1 MKLRNLL
8 LFGSMAV
15 LGAAFTSCSKDIAF
29 DSEGL
34 ANQAAEQLKAEYR
47 TNFEKKYGAIAP
59 NQTWD
64 FSTMTPSVT
73 LPSTGTATRA
83 EGDEV
88 AITSK
93 GQSSMTIDQSVIA
106 WMHNKMPKGQNNT
119 SIGSPFCAEA
129 TSTKNT
135 FTIVPFYQGC
145 ASYTWELW
153 VNIGGKDKKIWTKNQ
168 DLKYIDANGEHN
180 LTNDGVPD
188 GATQIKAPTFT
199 YEVTPGAK
207 MYFYLK
213 VWTEKS
219 TATSYPDGQSVT
231 YKSSLN
237 NYMRALEGL
246 TRPTGNENDEYKI
259 PADDFV
265 TLVGCEDGGGDNDYE
280 DLAFMFIGPRLK
292 EVEVVE
298 VREGKRYMMEDLGA
312 TDDFDFNDV
321 VVDVA
326 NVYQNRITWR
336 ENDNHEMVKVS
347 EEEVSGSRKQEAIV
361 RAAGGIYNFTLK
373 IGDTEWVKGDNVNA
387 SQMINTGWGNATIDP
402 DYEIDRF
409 TVTGWIPGDNN
420 ISLLVP
426 QKSGTNYTDV
436 LQEIQFP
443 KAGDAPMIIAVD
455 DSQGW
460 MKERQSIPGGTN
472 SPDDW
477 WYNPVKQ

>member
-1 MKLRNLL
+1 ML
-8 LFGSMAV
+8 GSMAV
-15 LGAAFTSCSKDIAF
+15 MGTAFMSCSKDIAY

-34 ANQAAEQLKAEYR
+34 ANQAAERLKAEYR

-88 AITSK
+88 TITFK
-93 GQSSMTIDQSVIA
+93 GQSSMTINKSVNG
-106 WMHNKMPKGQNNT
+106 WMHQNVPLGQDNT
-119 SIGSPFCAEA
+119 TVGSPFCAEA

-153 VNIGGKDKKIWTKNQ
+153 VSIGGKDEKIWTKNK

-180 LTNDGVPD
+180 LTNAGVPA

-213 VWTEKS
+213 VWTEKDG
-219 TATSYPDGQSVT
+219 THYPDGKYVI
-231 YKSSLN
+231 KSSLK

-246 TRPTGNENDEYKI
+246 TRPTGNENDDYKI

-265 TLVGCEDGGGDNDYE
+265 TLVGCEDGGGDNDFE
-280 DLAFMFIGPRLK
+280 DLAFMFIGPRLQA
-292 EVEVVE
+292 VEVVE

-336 ENDNHEMVKVS
+336 ENDNHEMVKVR

-361 RAAGGIYNFTLK
+361 RAAGGTLDFTIE
-373 IGDTEWVKGDNVNA
+373 IGTNTITRWKKVPTYSATN
-387 SQMINTGWGNATIDP
+387 MLNTGWDNTPIYYSGDESVLARFDIEGNDWNPAT
-402 DYEIDRF
+402 
-409 TVTGWIPGDNN
+409 NN
-420 ISLLVP
+420 IRVIVEDHGA
-426 QKSGTNYTDV
+426 SGTVQT
-436 LQEIQFP
+436 ITFP
-443 KAGDAPMIIAVD
+443 KAGEAPMMIAVETT
-455 DSQGW
+455 QNW
-460 MKERQSIPGGTN
+460 MTERSSVP
-472 SPDDW
+472 SSW
-477 WYNPVKQ
+477 WY

>member
-1 MKLRNLL
+1 M
-8 LFGSMAV
+8 FGSMAV

-34 ANQAAEQLKAEYR
+34 ANQAAAQLKAEYR

-64 FSTMTPSVT
+64 LASMTPIVT
-73 LPSTGTATRA
+73 LPSTSTATRA

-88 AITSK
+88 TITFK
-93 GQSSMTIDQSVIA
+93 GQNSMTINKSVNG
-106 WMHNKMPKGQNNT
+106 WMHQNVPLGQDNT
-119 SIGSPFCAEA
+119 SVGSPFCAEA

-135 FTIVPFYQGC
+135 FTIVPFYQGK

-153 VNIGGKDKKIWTKNQ
+153 VNVGGKDKLIWTKNQ
-168 DLKYIDANGEHN
+168 DLTYIDAKGEHV
-180 LTNDGVPD
+180 LTNDGVPA
-188 GATQIKAPTFT
+188 GATQINAPTFT

-213 VWTEKS
+213 VWTEKDG
-219 TATSYPDGQSVT
+219 THYPDGKYVI
-231 YKSSLN
+231 KSSLN

-246 TRPTGNENDEYKI
+246 TRPTGNENDSYVI

-280 DLAFMFIGPRLK
+280 DLAFMFIGPRLQ

-336 ENDNHEMVKVS
+336 ENDNHEMEKVS
-347 EEEVSGSRKQEAIV
+347 EVEVPGSRKQEAIV
-361 RAAGGIYNFTLK
+361 RAAGGTLDFTIE
-373 IGDTEWVKGDNVNA
+373 IGTNTITRWEKVPTYSATN
-387 SQMINTGWGNATIDP
+387 MLNTGWDNTPIYYSGDESVLARFDIEGNDWNPAT
-402 DYEIDRF
+402 
-409 TVTGWIPGDNN
+409 NN
-420 ISLLVP
+420 IRVIVEDHGA
-426 QKSGTNYTDV
+426 SGTVQT
-436 LQEIQFP
+436 ITFP
-443 KAGDAPMIIAVD
+443 KAGDVSSRCHPLPD
-455 DSQGW
+455 CTWNDPL
-460 MKERQSIPGGTN
+460 PGPHR
-472 SPDDW
+472 SPTPPL
-477 WYNPVKQ
+477 NGVPRL

>member
-1 MKLRNLL
+1 M
-8 LFGSMAV
+8 FGSMAV
-15 LGAAFTSCSKDIAF
+15 LGAAFTSCSKEIAF

-34 ANQAAEQLKAEYR
+34 ANQAAAQLKAEYR
-47 TNFEKKYGAIAP
+47 ANFEKKYGAIAP

-64 FSTMTPSVT
+64 LASMTPIVT
-73 LPSTGTATRA
+73 LPSTSTATRA

-88 AITSK
+88 TITFK
-93 GQSSMTIDQSVIA
+93 EQKSMTINKSVNG
-106 WMHNKMPKGQNNT
+106 WMHQNVPLGQDNT
-119 SIGSPFCAEA
+119 TVGSPFCAEA

-135 FTIVPFYQGC
+135 FTIVPFYQGK

-153 VNIGGKDKKIWTKNQ
+153 VNVGGKDGKDQLIWTKNQ
-168 DLKYIDANGEHN
+168 DLKYIDANGVEHG
-180 LTNDGVPD
+180 LTNDGVPA
-188 GATQIKAPTFT
+188 GATQINAPTFT

-213 VWTEKS
+213 VWTEKDG
-219 TATSYPDGQSVT
+219 THYPDGKYVI
-231 YKSSLN
+231 KSSLN

-246 TRPTGNENDEYKI
+246 TRPTGNENDSYVI

-336 ENDNHEMVKVS
+336 ENDNHEMEKVS
-347 EEEVSGSRKQEAIV
+347 EVEVPGSRKQEAIV
-361 RAAGGIYNFTLK
+361 RAAGGTLDFTIE
-373 IGDTEWVKGDNVNA
+373 IGTNTITRWEKVPTYSATN
-387 SQMINTGWGNATIDP
+387 MLNTGWNNTPIYYSGDESVLARFDIEENDWNPAT
-402 DYEIDRF
+402 
-409 TVTGWIPGDNN
+409 NN
-420 ISLLVP
+420 IKVIVENRGA
-426 QKSGTNYTDV
+426 SGTVQT
-436 LQEIQFP
+436 ITFP
-443 KAGDAPMIIAVD
+443 KAGEAPMMIAVD
-455 DSQGW
+455 ENVEW
-460 MKERQSIPGGTN
+460 MKERQSVPGGTG
-472 SPDDW
+472 SEDDW
-477 WYNPVKQ
+477 WK

>member
-8 LFGSMAV
+8 VLGSMAV
-15 LGAAFTSCSKDIAF
+15 MGAAFTSCSKDVAF

-47 TNFEKKYGAIAP
+47 ANFEKKYGAIAP

-83 EGDEV
+83 DGDEIAV

-153 VNIGGKDKKIWTKNQ
+153 VNIGGIDQKIWTKNQ

-219 TATSYPDGQSVT
+219 AATSYPDGKSVT

-246 TRPTGNENDEYKI
+246 TRPTGNENDGYKI

-265 TLVGCEDGGGDNDYE
+265 TLVGCEDGGGDNDFE
-280 DLAFMFIGPRLK
+280 DLAFMFIGPRLQ

-336 ENDNHEMVKVS
+336 ENDNHEMEKVS
-347 EEEVSGSRKQEAIV
+347 EVEVPGSRKQEAIV
-361 RAAGGIYNFTLK
+361 RAAGGTLDFTIE
-373 IGDTEWVKGDNVNA
+373 IGTNTITRWEKVPTYSATN
-387 SQMINTGWGNATIDP
+387 MLNTGWDNTPIYYSGDESVLARFDIEGNDWNPAT
-402 DYEIDRF
+402 
-409 TVTGWIPGDNN
+409 NN
-420 ISLLVP
+420 IRVIVEDHGA
-426 QKSGTNYTDV
+426 SGTVQT
-436 LQEIQFP
+436 ITFP
-443 KAGDAPMIIAVD
+443 KAGEAPMMIAVEAT
-455 DSQGW
+455 QNW
-460 MKERQSIPGGTN
+460 MTERSSVP
-472 SPDDW
+472 SSW
-477 WYNPVKQ
+477 WY

>member
-1 MKLRNLL
+1 ML
-8 LFGSMAV
+8 GSMAV
-15 LGAAFTSCSKDIAF
+15 MGAAFTSCSKDVAF

-47 TNFEKKYGAIAP
+47 ANFEKKYGAIAP

-83 EGDEV
+83 EEDEV
-88 AITSK
+88 TITFK
-93 GQSSMTIDQSVIA
+93 GQKSMTINKSVNG
-106 WMHNKMPKGQNNT
+106 WMHQNVPLGQDNT
-119 SIGSPFCAEA
+119 SVGSPFCAEA

-153 VNIGGKDKKIWTKNQ
+153 VNVGGKDQLIWTKNQ

-180 LTNDGVPD
+180 LTNDGVPA
-188 GATQIKAPTFT
+188 GATQIIAPTFT

-213 VWTEKS
+213 VWTEKDG
-219 TATSYPDGQSVT
+219 THYPDGKYVI
-231 YKSSLN
+231 KSSLN

-265 TLVGCEDGGGDNDYE
+265 TLVGCEDGGGDNDFE
-280 DLAFMFIGPRLK
+280 DLAFMFIGPRLQA
-292 EVEVVE
+292 VEVVE

-336 ENDNHEMVKVS
+336 ENDNHEMEKVS
-347 EEEVSGSRKQEAIV
+347 EVEVPGSRKQEAIV
-361 RAAGGIYNFTLK
+361 RAAGGTLDFTIE
-373 IGDTEWVKGDNVNA
+373 IGTNTITRWKKVPTYSATN
-387 SQMINTGWGNATIDP
+387 MLNTGWDNTPIYYSGDESVLARFDIEENDWNPAT
-402 DYEIDRF
+402 
-409 TVTGWIPGDNN
+409 NN
-420 ISLLVP
+420 IRVIVEDHGA
-426 QKSGTNYTDV
+426 SGTVQT
-436 LQEIQFP
+436 ITFP
-443 KAGDAPMIIAVD
+443 KAGEAPMMIAVETT
-455 DSQGW
+455 QNW
-460 MKERQSIPGGTN
+460 MTEKNGVPS
-472 SPDDW
+472 SW
-477 WYNPVKQ
+477 WYE

>member
-1 MKLRNLL
+1 M
-8 LFGSMAV
+8 FGSMAV
-15 LGAAFTSCSKDIAF
+15 LCAAFTSCSKEIAF

-34 ANQAAEQLKAEYR
+34 ANQAAAQLKAEYR
-47 TNFEKKYGAIAP
+47 ANFEKKYGAIAP

-88 AITSK
+88 TITFK
-93 GQSSMTIDQSVIA
+93 GQSSMTINKSVNG
-106 WMHNKMPKGQNNT
+106 WMHQNVPLGQDNT
-119 SIGSPFCAEA
+119 SVGSPFCAEA

-135 FTIVPFYQGC
+135 FTIVPFYQGK

-153 VNIGGKDKKIWTKNQ
+153 VNVGGKDGKDQLIWTKNQ
-168 DLKYIDANGEHN
+168 DLTYIDAKGKHD
-180 LTNDGVPD
+180 LTNDGVPA
-188 GATQIKAPTFT
+188 GATQINAPTFT

-213 VWTEKS
+213 VWTEKDG
-219 TATSYPDGQSVT
+219 THYPNGKYVI
-231 YKSSLN
+231 KSSLK

-246 TRPTGNENDEYKI
+246 TRPTGNENDGYKI

-280 DLAFMFIGPRLK
+280 DLAFMFIGPRLQ

-336 ENDNHEMVKVS
+336 ENDNHEMVKVR

-373 IGDTEWVKGDNVNA
+373 IGDTEWVKGDKVNA
-387 SQMINTGWGNATIDP
+387 SQMINTGWGNTTIDP

-409 TVTGWIPGDNN
+409 TVTGWIPGENN

-436 LQEIQFP
+436 LQEIKFP

-472 SPDDW
+472 STDDW
-477 WYNPVKQ
+477 WYNPVNQ

>member
-8 LFGSMAV
+8 VFGSMAV
-15 LGAAFTSCSKDIAF
+15 MGAAFTSCSKDVAF

-34 ANQAAEQLKAEYR
+34 AKEAAQKLNAEYDA
-47 TNFEKKYGAIAP
+47 NFVKKYGAIDP

-64 FSTMTPSVT
+64 FATMTPIVT
-73 LPSTGTATRA
+73 LPSTGTVTRA

-153 VNIGGKDKKIWTKNQ
+153 VNIGGKDKKIWTKN
-168 DLKYIDANGEHN
+168 DLTYIDANGEHN
-180 LTNDGVPD
+180 LTNDGVPG

-219 TATSYPDGQSVT
+219 AATSYPDGTSVT

-246 TRPTGNENDEYKI
+246 TRPTGDENDGYVI
-259 PADDFV
+259 PEDDFV
-265 TLVGCEDGGGDNDYE
+265 TLVGCEDGGGDNDFE
-280 DLAFMFIGPRLK
+280 DLAFMFIGPRITT
-292 EVEVVE
+292 VEVVE
-298 VREGKRYMMEDLGA
+298 ESAAKRYMMEDLGD
-312 TDDFDFNDV
+312 TNDFDFNDV
-321 VVDVA
+321 VVDVSS
-326 NVYQNRITWR
+326 VCQKRITWR
-336 ENDNHEMVKVS
+336 ENDNHVMEKVG
-347 EEEVSGSRKQEAIV
+347 EEEIFGTRHQEAIV
-361 RAAGGIYNFTLK
+361 RAAGGIYDFTLT
-373 IGDTEWVKGDNVNA
+373 IGTTTPWRKSEHLNA
-387 SQMINTGWGNATIDP
+387 SSMLNTGWDNTTIDYNKKLATID
-402 DYEIDRF
+402 
-409 TVTGWIPGDNN
+409 VTGWIPDDNN
-420 ISLLVP
+420 ISLTVYLPESV
-426 QKSGTNYTDV
+426 QSANKVYT
-436 LQEIQFP
+436 ITFP
-443 KAGDAPMIIAVD
+443 KKGTAPKMIAVETT
-455 DSQGW
+455 QNW
-460 MKERQSIPGGTN
+460 MTEKNGVPS
-472 SPDDW
+472 SW
-477 WYNPVKQ
+477 WYE

>member
-1 MKLRNLL
+1 MKLSNLL
-8 LFGSMAV
+8 VLGSMAV
-15 LGAAFTSCSKDIAF
+15 MGTAFTSCSKDVAF

-34 ANQAAEQLKAEYR
+34 ANQAAERLKAEYR

-88 AITSK
+88 TITFK
-93 GQSSMTIDQSVIA
+93 GQKSMTINKSVNG
-106 WMHNKMPKGQNNT
+106 WMHQNVPLGQDNT
-119 SIGSPFCAEA
+119 SVGSPFCAEA

-153 VNIGGKDKKIWTKNQ
+153 VNVGGKDQLIWTKNQ

-180 LTNDGVPD
+180 LTNDGVPA

-213 VWTEKS
+213 VWTEKDG
-219 TATSYPDGQSVT
+219 THYPDGKYVI
-231 YKSSLN
+231 KSSLN

-265 TLVGCEDGGGDNDYE
+265 TLVGCEDGGGDNDFE
-280 DLAFMFIGPRLK
+280 DLAFMFIGPRLQ

-336 ENDNHEMVKVS
+336 ENDNHEMEKVS
-347 EEEVSGSRKQEAIV
+347 EVEVPGSRKQEAIV
-361 RAAGGIYNFTLK
+361 RAAGGTLDFTIE
-373 IGDTEWVKGDNVNA
+373 IGTNTITRWKKVPTYSATN
-387 SQMINTGWGNATIDP
+387 MLNTGWDNTPIYYSGDESVLARFDIEENDWNPAT
-402 DYEIDRF
+402 
-409 TVTGWIPGDNN
+409 NN
-420 ISLLVP
+420 IRVIVEDHGA
-426 QKSGTNYTDV
+426 SGTVQT
-436 LQEIQFP
+436 ITFP
-443 KAGDAPMIIAVD
+443 KAGEAPMMIAVD
-455 DSQGW
+455 KDVEW
-460 MKERQSIPGGTN
+460 MKERQSVPGPEDPN
-472 SPDDW
+472 PW
-477 WYNPVKQ
+477 WY